1 MPDVK
6 PLKANLT
13 GAGNLDSLAEF
24 EDTDFVDIDDGGTG
38 STTFTSGEVLVGQG
52 TSAITSVSRGNL
64 IAGSTKLTINDG
76 TSVSDVVLGQNVTI
90 DLIESSI
97 DINNTTG
104 QIGLSRVLHVDPG
117 TIDAHFSQSEISE
130 EGQTPGGDTNHDG
143 GSSQWP

>member
-24 EDTDFVDIDDGGTG
+24 ETTDFVDIDDGGTG
-38 STTFTSGEVLVGQG
+38 STSFTSGEVLIGQG
-52 TSAITSVSRGNL
+52 TSAIASITRGNL

-76 TSVSDVVLGQNVTI
+76 TSVDNVVLGQNVTI
-90 DLIESSI
+90 DLIEASI

-104 QIGLSRVLHVDPG
+104 QIGLTRVLHVDPASV
-117 TIDAHFSQSEISE
+117 DAQFQQSEISE
-130 EGQTPGGDTNHDG
+130 QGQTPEGDTNHDG
-143 GSSQWP
+143 GAE